1 MKDHRIGFESGN
13 INAIMDGYIKQFI
26 DAYLVAGSGMRRRN
40 AVDSETAE
48 NVRQL
53 VLTCSPKSVP
63 PQEVN
68 LWYMSMTLGELL
80 RADFNEFEV

>member
-1 MKDHRIGFESGN
+1 VFQPYQPVKDHRPGVISGN

-63 PQEVN
+63 PQGKLMVYVN
-68 LWYMSMTLGELL
+68 DIG
-80 RADFNEFEV
+80 

>member
-1 MKDHRIGFESGN
+1 VFQPYQPVKDHRPGVISGN

-48 NVRQL
+48 NVGQHASRTL
-53 VLTCSPKSVP
+53 IALTVGIPILIFCI
-63 PQEVN
+63 
-68 LWYMSMTLGELL
+68 
-80 RADFNEFEV
+80 